1 MSVSVVCMYVHVRN
15 YDRNKIVIKIF
26 KISRVTIQ
34 EPSSGP
40 KQPYF
45 EEWETDSLLRKEKRV
60 QIK

>member
-1 MSVSVVCMYVHVRN
+1 MFVRKFILFEKKVVM
-15 YDRNKIVIKIF
+15 KIF
-26 KISRVTIQ
+26 KIFRVTIQ
-34 EPSSGP
+34 EPPSCGT